1 MDQTIAS
8 APHRTETASAH
19 HGEMTGIEK
28 GANLGAVI
36 VPFAATIAAV
46 VLFWNRLVSPA
57 DLAIAAVMYV
67 LTAVGITVGFHR
79 LLTHRSF
86 QTSKPVEYA
95 FAVLGSMAVQGP
107 VVSWVADHRK
117 HHAHTDEEGDP
128 HSPHVGHE
136 GSGLRGMLAGL
147 WHAHAGW
154 LMSTQGRA
162 DWKRFASDLY
172 EDQGMRAIGR
182 GFVPLVLLS
191 LALPALAGYLVSG
204 TLAGAATGLL
214 WGGLVR
220 IFFVH
225 HVTWSVNSV
234 CHFFGSRRFDT
245 DDHSTNVFWLALPS
259 LGESWHHNHHAFPRS
274 ATHGLRRRE
283 LDPSAAI
290 IVAMEKLG
298 LAWNVIRISEER
310 QAQRVV

>member
-1 MDQTIAS
+1 M
-8 APHRTETASAH
+8 P
-19 HGEMTGIEK
+19 EMTRVERW
-28 GANLGAVI
+28 ANLGAVV
-36 VPFAATIAAV
+36 VPFAATVAAIA
-46 VLFWNRLVSPA
+46 LLWNRLVSPA
-57 DLAIAAVMYV
+57 DLAIAAVMYM

-95 FAVLGSMAVQGP
+95 FAIFGSMAVQGP
-107 VVSWVADHRK
+107 VISWVADHRK
-117 HHAHTDEEGDP
+117 HHAHTDVEGDP
-128 HSPHVGHE
+128 HSPHVGH
-136 GSGLRGMLAGL
+136 GGGMRGVLAGL
-147 WHAHAGW
+147 WHAHSGW
-154 LMSTQGRA
+154 LMSSQGRA
-162 DWKRFASDLY
+162 DWKRFAPDLY
-172 EDQGMRAIGR
+172 EDDGMRAIAR
-182 GFVPLVLLS
+182 NFVPLVLVS
-191 LALPALAGYLVSG
+191 LALPAAAGYLVSG

-214 WGGLVR
+214 WGGLAR

-245 DDHSTNVFWLALPS
+245 DDRSTNVFWLALPS

-274 ATHGLRRRE
+274 AVHGLKRTE

-290 IVAMEKLG
+290 IATMERLG

-310 QAQRVV
+310 QAQRAGS